1 MKIFYSN
8 NFLKKNIRV
17 YKKTPFKPL
26 NLVRIEIYLK
36 PINDGI

>member
-1 MKIFYSN
+1 MKIFYTN
-8 NFLKKNIRV
+8 NFSKIIRV

>member
-1 MKIFYSN
+1 MKIYYGYKFSK
-8 NFLKKNIRV
+8 LTRV

-26 NLVRIEIYLK
+26 NLVRIETYLK